1 MSLIRQYRYYGDY
14 DSRNVPT
21 NLTFE
26 DVISAHWITSPLKIE
41 THGKITWLRVTGMGG
56 IRFKINDSEPIE
68 ITNLETLEF
77 SYDSFDYINKIEFI
91 NNRFLRRLRDKL
103 CEGDFLIVDVIYG
116 QEVKDETDSNIVSL
130 LRQ

>member
-14 DSRNVPT
+14 DPRNVPT

-26 DVISAHWITSPLKIE
+26 DVISANWITSPLKIE
-41 THGKITWLRVTGMGG
+41 TNGKITWLRVTGMGG

>member
-26 DVISAHWITSPLKIE
+26 DVISANWITSPLKIE
-41 THGKITWLRVTGMGG
+41 AHGKITWLRVTGMGG

>member
-26 DVISAHWITSPLKIE
+26 DVISANWITSPLKIE

-68 ITNLETLEF
+68 ITNLKTLEF
-77 SYDSFDYINKIEFI
+77 SYNSFDYINKIEFI

>member
-14 DSRNVPT
+14 DPRNVPT

-26 DVISAHWITSPLKIE
+26 DVISANWITSPLKIE
-41 THGKITWLRVTGMGG
+41 IHGKITWLRVTGMGG

>member
-1 MSLIRQYRYYGDY
+1 
-14 DSRNVPT
+14 
-21 NLTFE
+21 
-26 DVISAHWITSPLKIE
+26 
-41 THGKITWLRVTGMGG
+41 MGG

-116 QEVKDETDSNIVSL
+116 
-130 LRQ
+130 

>member
-26 DVISAHWITSPLKIE
+26 DVISANWITSPLKIE
-41 THGKITWLRVTGMGG
+41 TYGKITWLRVTGMGG